1 MATPFSN
8 SKFGTFVRELKFSTH
23 FSPSYFIMK
32 RKKMLLILASPN
44 DKSPDLKKNET
55 KDNQ

>member
-23 FSPSYFIMK
+23 FLPSYFIMK
-32 RKKMLLILASPN
+32 KKMLLILASPN
-44 DKSPDLKKNET
+44 DKSHDLKKNET
-55 KDNQ
+55 KNNQ